1 MSDSPHEGA
10 VNHLGQVYDG
20 SGGGF
25 DDCQTGQAA
34 VHHGLYVADASV
46 IPTALGV
53 NPYMTIGAL
62 AERTAYHIVNNPNH
76 GNLFQG

>member
-1 MSDSPHEGA
+1 MVLAEA
-10 VNHLGQVYDG
+10 VMTHAIRANRP
-20 SGGGF
+20 F
-25 DDCQTGQAA
+25 TM
-34 VHHGLYVADASV
+34 GLYVADASV

-76 GNLFQG
+76 GHMFVG